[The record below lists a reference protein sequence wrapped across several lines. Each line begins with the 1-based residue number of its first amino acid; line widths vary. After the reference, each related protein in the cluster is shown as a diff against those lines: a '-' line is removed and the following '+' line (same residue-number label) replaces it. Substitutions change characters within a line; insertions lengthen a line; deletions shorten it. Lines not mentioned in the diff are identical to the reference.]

1 MNEAGETALDIAR
14 RKQHKECE
22 NLVRSREG
30 EGAPTPR
37 LSPPS
42 PWPSELQRFCV
53 WQLEQAQAGTLTF
66 PLHLDYTWGI
76 STEPGSDSE
85 EDEEEKVRPSLSGL
99 QTAQGKSQMG
109 PEVRRGG
116 AEHGEPRPSFLSPFC
131 PSSAVH

>member
-30 EGAPTPR
+30 EGALTPP

-42 PWPSELQRFCV
+42 PWPSELQRLCV

-66 PLHLDYTWGI
+66 PLHLDYPWGI

-85 EDEEEKVRPSLSGL
+85 EDEDEKVHPSLSGL
-99 QTAQGKSQMG
+99 QTAQGRSQM
-109 PEVRRGG
+109 
-116 AEHGEPRPSFLSPFC
+116 SP
-131 PSSAVH
+131 